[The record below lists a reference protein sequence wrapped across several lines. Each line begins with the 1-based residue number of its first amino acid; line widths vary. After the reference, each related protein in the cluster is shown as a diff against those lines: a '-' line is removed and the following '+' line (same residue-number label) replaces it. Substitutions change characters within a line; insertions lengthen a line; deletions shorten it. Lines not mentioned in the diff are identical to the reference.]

1 MLEHIPVGFMGKV
14 DEKLS
19 RKRKNVLFAQK
30 GQKAKGFWRFEH
42 ILCLFCFLK
51 SLRRTP
57 ALLLLSFLAIRK
69 VSHII
74 QILIFYVQKA
84 KRWYGPYPNP
94 GAPILWK

>member
-42 ILCLFCFLK
+42 ILLV
-51 SLRRTP
+51 
-57 ALLLLSFLAIRK
+57 LLSEIST
-69 VSHII
+69 SHTCTPSVV
-74 QILIFYVQKA
+74 FSCYS
-84 KRWYGPYPNP
+84 
-94 GAPILWK
+94 

>member
-1 MLEHIPVGFMGKV
+1 MYYLHKKV
-14 DEKLS
+14 K
-19 RKRKNVLFAQK
+19 K
-30 GQKAKGFWRFEH
+30 QKAFGVLS
-42 ILCLFCFLK
+42 ISYLFCFLK